1 MARIKIED
9 LPVLED
15 LSAKESKGIF
25 GGFHPFNPLNP
36 TFHARKTT
44 HSDKSDDG
52 MTQIDPPTLKLDV
65 DPADETLDAV
75 VDDLKGVVKL
85 V

>member
-9 LPVLED
+9 LPILED
-15 LSAKESKGIF
+15 LSAKELKGIF

-65 DPADETLDAV
+65 DPPNLDDV
-75 VDDLKGVVKL
+75 VDDLKGEVKL

>member
-15 LSAKESKGIF
+15 LSTKEVKGIF
-25 GGFHPFNPLNP
+25 GGLHGFHPLNP

-44 HSDKSDDG
+44 DSGQSDGG
-52 MTQIDPPTLKLDV
+52 MTQIDPPTGNFNV
-65 DPADETLDAV
+65 GPADKTIDSV
-75 VDDLKGVVKL
+75 VDDLKGEVEL
-85 V
+85 S